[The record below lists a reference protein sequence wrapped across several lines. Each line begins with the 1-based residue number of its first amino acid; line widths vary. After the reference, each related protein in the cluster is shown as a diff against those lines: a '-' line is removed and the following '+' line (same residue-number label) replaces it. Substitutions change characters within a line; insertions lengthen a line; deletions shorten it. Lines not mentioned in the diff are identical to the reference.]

1 MKKNW
6 FTKFAQKNYITYSL
20 YCRNSL
26 FESAASCSFGFV
38 FSFIPIIMLVLSG
51 LSSVLRKYPEIMNYV
66 LELTKEFNSL
76 FDMTPVIQQ
85 FTRKSSFSWMDVV
98 LIIWVIWVAR
108 NFFLY
113 VARAM
118 NRIFHSE
125 SPQKGYVTQL
135 MTFIGEFSLIIGLI
149 LIIIASFLLNRF
161 LKFPLFQALE
171 NSRIPFKNGAGLV
184 SAAILYFVLFIFT
197 TLVYRFEPRTAPRTR
212 SCIIFGGVT
221 TIFFMIFSKI
231 INTFMNFSRYNLVY
245 GTISAVILLMFK
257 VFFFFMVFLY
267 FAEYLYVSQNFDS
280 LLFCEI
286 YMLPG
291 IKKSSPFKIRQKLF
305 TNPSVLQNKENTA
318 FYKQGDIIYSPGD
331 KADFVYFLKSGT
343 VVEEK
348 NDIENRY
355 EKGVFFGEKSAVL
368 KRDHLATASAEI
380 DCEIIRIKADEFRA
394 LLVQNPRASAHAVE
408 KL

>member
-1 MKKNW
+1 
-6 FTKFAQKNYITYSL
+6 
-20 YCRNSL
+20 
-26 FESAASCSFGFV
+26 
-38 FSFIPIIMLVLSG
+38 
-51 LSSVLRKYPEIMNYV
+51 
-66 LELTKEFNSL
+66 
-76 FDMTPVIQQ
+76 
-85 FTRKSSFSWMDVV
+85 
-98 LIIWVIWVAR
+98 
-108 NFFLY
+108 
-113 VARAM
+113 
-118 NRIFHSE
+118 
-125 SPQKGYVTQL
+125 
-135 MTFIGEFSLIIGLI
+135 
-149 LIIIASFLLNRF
+149 
-161 LKFPLFQALE
+161 
-171 NSRIPFKNGAGLV
+171 
-184 SAAILYFVLFIFT
+184 
-197 TLVYRFEPRTAPRTR
+197 
-212 SCIIFGGVT
+212 
-221 TIFFMIFSKI
+221 
-231 INTFMNFSRYNLVY
+231 MNFSRYNLVY

>member
-1 MKKNW
+1 
-6 FTKFAQKNYITYSL
+6 
-20 YCRNSL
+20 
-26 FESAASCSFGFV
+26 
-38 FSFIPIIMLVLSG
+38 
-51 LSSVLRKYPEIMNYV
+51 MNYV

-348 NDIENRY
+348 NDIENLY